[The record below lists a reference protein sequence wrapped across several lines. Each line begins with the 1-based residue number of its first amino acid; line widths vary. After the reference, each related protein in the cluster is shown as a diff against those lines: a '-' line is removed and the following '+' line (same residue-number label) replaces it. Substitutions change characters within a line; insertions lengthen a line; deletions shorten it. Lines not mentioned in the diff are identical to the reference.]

1 MVNQFQSLKLKLIN
15 VGYNKLDHNWNFDN
29 VISPFTRLYLI
40 TSGNAFV
47 YHNKRKFHLRPN
59 NMYLIPSYTY
69 SSYKCNL
76 KHEQYYISFFEEL
89 GSGLSIYNFVNFK
102 YEIKASKLDE
112 TCFER
117 LLSINPNRDLIN
129 YDPEHY
135 DNYPVLLGFEK
146 KNTELS
152 ASNYMETH
160 GIIKLLMAKFIDA
173 NKSYDKVNNTNL
185 DRVLNFI
192 SENLHETLTLSVL
205 ADHCNMSKDH
215 FSRSFKKYYGLRP
228 TKYIQDRR
236 LERFLLLLIT
246 TNYSVREIALK
257 IGFENYTYFL
267 RYFKERIGK
276 TPVEFRKEH
285 IIV

>member
-1 MVNQFQSLKLKLIN
+1 MSNQFQSLKLKLIN

-40 TSGNAFV
+40 TKGDAYV

-69 SSYKCNL
+69 SSYKCHL

-89 GSGLSIYNFVNFK
+89 GSGLSIYNFMNFK
-102 YEIKASKLDE
+102 YEVKASELDKV
-112 TCFER
+112 CFER
-117 LLSINPNRDLIN
+117 LVALNSNRHLIN

-135 DNYPVLLGFEK
+135 DNYPVLLSFEK

-152 ASNYMETH
+152 ASNYLETH
-160 GIIKLLMAKFIDA
+160 GIIKLLMSKFIDT
-173 NKSYDKVNNTNL
+173 NTLSGKLNNANL
-185 DRVLNFI
+185 DRVLYYI
-192 SENLHETLTLSVL
+192 SENLHENLTLTIL
-205 ADHCNMSKDH
+205 ADYCNMSKDH

-228 TKYIQDRR
+228 TKYIQNRR

-246 TNYSVREIALK
+246 TNYSVREIAHK

-276 TPVEFRKEH
+276 TPAEFRKERM
-285 IIV
+285 IV